1 MRGRRVKINEDGDGE
16 VDVNFWAQ
24 AAADQANGRRE
35 DDDGDEGFYY
45 ISPLHM
51 PSKAYTHNLGGS
63 GNVPFNTQFFQDDYD
78 DGGGFGPSFDD
89 DGDGPPQGVDGD
101 EDLLTQNP
109 KKRIRPE
116 TFNYAKRAKR
126 VDVRKLK
133 DNIWKGLDIVVPHK
147 KDIADEERDEDE
159 MVSLNLFL
167 HTLMGTDTVKKGCR
181 IGYPTYGSIGSAP
194 IQPGDHRTSKDV
206 PERQNG

>member
-1 MRGRRVKINEDGDGE
+1 MPGPQTSVIQLRMRGRRVKINEDGDGE

-35 DDDGDEGFYY
+35 DDDGDEGFYNAL
-45 ISPLHM
+45 SFPL
-51 PSKAYTHNLGGS
+51 PSKAHACILGGS

-78 DGGGFGPSFDD
+78 DGGGFGPGFED
-89 DGDGPPQGVDGD
+89 DGDGPPQDDDD

-109 KKRIRPE
+109 KKRVRPE

-147 KDIADEERDEDE
+147 KEIAGEGSDEDE
-159 MVSLNLFL
+159 MVFLNSVFRAI
-167 HTLMGTDTVKKGCR
+167 MED
-181 IGYPTYGSIGSAP
+181 
-194 IQPGDHRTSKDV
+194 
-206 PERQNG
+206 